1 MKKVIKLTE
10 SDLIKIVK
18 RVIEEQTEQGPV
30 IPKNSILNVDDKVIN
45 TFRTFRVDFNKEE
58 TPETFLEK
66 LNKSNVGINAFHI
79 TSEGWKFPIEPV
91 FVNVPLENSNIR
103 LSFEPFNKQNGKYMF
118 RVTKSF

>member
-30 IPKNSILNVDDKVIN
+30 IPKNSILKVDDKVIN
-45 TFRTFRVDFNKEE
+45 TFRTFKVDFEREE

-91 FVNVPLENSNIR
+91 FVNIPLEKSNVR
-103 LSFEPFNKQNGKYMF
+103 LSFEPFNQERGIYMF